1 MTVFIP
7 GEVIKVFTDKKGE
20 EVILRLPEW
29 TDLDEL
35 LEYINEL
42 SKEQTFINFCG
53 EEITRDQEIEYLK
66 GVLEK
71 SEKRQGVYLVV
82 EAKGKIVGTSA
93 VEQNLT
99 DINRGKHIGKF
110 GISLKKDYRE
120 RGIGKVLAQTAITEA
135 KERIP
140 GLRLIILDV
149 FEPNQ
154 IGQDLYRKLGFVQFG
169 RLPAGIWHI
178 DKYVDKIKMYLKV
191 GGE

>member
-1 MTVFIP
+1 MPAFIP
-7 GEVIKVFTDKKGE
+7 GEVVKVFTDKQGE
-20 EVILRLPEW
+20 EVILRHPEW
-29 TDLDEL
+29 TDLDDL

-53 EEITRDQEIEYLK
+53 EEITRDQEIEFLK

-71 SEKRQGVYLVV
+71 SEKQQAVYLVA
-82 EAKGKIVGTSA
+82 EAKGRIIGTSA

-99 DINRGKHIGKF
+99 DINRGKHVGKF
-110 GISLKKDYRE
+110 GVSLKKDYRR
-120 RGIGKVLAQTAITEA
+120 RGIGKALSQTAIIEA

-154 IGQDLYRKLGFVQFG
+154 IGQDLYRKLGFVQSG
-169 RLPAGIWHI
+169 RLPGGVWHI
-178 DKYVDKIKMYLKV
+178 DKYVDKIQMYLKV